1 MKSHV
6 LTPTLL
12 GERKHAEG
20 SDGVEDCAHAAL
32 VDNVTCR
39 VDVIH
44 RSVTRV
50 GTPRVVGVGCSSSTS
65 FGADSLIIGPG
76 VSVTLT
82 KRVVLDISLPSHTLI
97 LDPVLVAS

>member
-1 MKSHV
+1 MEVVSSGRGNISRAHDVVDMKSHV

-32 VDNVTCR
+32 VDNITCR

-44 RSVTRV
+44 
-50 GTPRVVGVGCSSSTS
+50 
-65 FGADSLIIGPG
+65 
-76 VSVTLT
+76 
-82 KRVVLDISLPSHTLI
+82 
-97 LDPVLVAS
+97 